1 MSGPTKTQREPW
13 HAAKRDRL
21 PREQRADAAMKI
33 LGERGQRSDVEAVLD
48 RMEKESEK
56 WKGIRS
62 LDSGSLKTSAKKYG
76 GALDKVIDQ
85 MEGAPAALRMPLG
98 MGYSV
103 VELRDRHGSGAKKK
117 KQGRPLVDK
126 PGNPILE
133 GEFPSHDE
141 LLRHL
146 RVIRQY
152 CQFYES
158 SKLSQKQQKAAADE
172 KRIAAWGALNLCEV
186 QGIRP
191 TKTKNGRFCR
201 LAAALY
207 GHPSANFLPHCQW
220 VLKKREARQKIA
232 DEVRESL
239 AKIPAEVREAWP
251 KAADEVREAWQKSLP
266 KYARLGKKPS
276 MKCARANPCRSN
288 EA

>member
-1 MSGPTKTQREPW
+1 M
-13 HAAKRDRL
+13 
-21 PREQRADAAMKI
+21 
-33 LGERGQRSDVEAVLD
+33 
-48 RMEKESEK
+48 
-56 WKGIRS
+56 
-62 LDSGSLKTSAKKYG
+62 
-76 GALDKVIDQ
+76 
-85 MEGAPAALRMPLG
+85 
-98 MGYSV
+98 
-103 VELRDRHGSGAKKK
+103 
-117 KQGRPLVDK
+117 
-126 PGNPILE
+126 
-133 GEFPSHDE
+133 FPSHDE

-146 RVIRQY
+146 RVIRQC

-251 KAADEVREAWQKSLP
+251 KAADEVRERLAKIPAEVREAWQKAIDEVREGKSLP
-266 KYARLGKKPS
+266 K
-276 MKCARANPCRSN
+276 
-288 EA
+288 